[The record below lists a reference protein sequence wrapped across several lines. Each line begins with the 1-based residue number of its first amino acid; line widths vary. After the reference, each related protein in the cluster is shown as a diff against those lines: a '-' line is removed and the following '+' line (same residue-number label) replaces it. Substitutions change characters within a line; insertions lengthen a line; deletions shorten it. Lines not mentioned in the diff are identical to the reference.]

1 MERTSGSTSSTDA
14 SPEKVSIGR
23 ILGAHGLRGEVRAR
37 CDLDDV
43 SVLAEGVRLELS
55 AEGKFGLSR
64 TVEIRSVG
72 SGRGKELRLGF
83 RDIDD
88 RFAAEALVGREMLV
102 EASMLPV
109 LDEGE
114 FYAYQL
120 VGCRIEDEAGRPV
133 GTVRSIWST
142 GAPDVLVLDDDEGHE
157 RMVPAALLREV
168 DLEAGRAVIEVIPGL
183 LDGQGPDQEPV
194 E

>member
-14 SPEKVSIGR
+14 PPEKVSIGR
-23 ILGAHGLRGEVRAR
+23 VLGAHGLRGEVRVR

-43 SVLAEGVRLELS
+43 SVLVEGMRLELS

-64 TVEIRSVG
+64 TLEIRSVG
-72 SGRGKELRLGF
+72 SGRGKELKLGF

-88 RFAAEALVGREMLV
+88 RSAAESLAGREMLV
-102 EASMLPV
+102 EASLLPV

-120 VGCRIEDEAGRPV
+120 VGCRIEDETGRSV
-133 GTVRSIWST
+133 GTVRNIWST
-142 GAPDVLVLDDDEGHE
+142 GAPDVLVLDDDEGCE
-157 RMVPAALLREV
+157 RMVPAAFLREV

-183 LDGQGPDQEPV
+183 LDEQGPDEEPA

>member
-23 ILGAHGLRGEVRAR
+23 VLGAHGLRGEVRVL

-43 SVLAEGVRLELS
+43 SVLVEGVRLELS

-64 TVEIRSVG
+64 TLEIRSIG
-72 SGRGKELRLGF
+72 SGRGNELRLGF

-88 RFAAEALVGREMLV
+88 RSAAEALAGREMLV
-102 EASMLPV
+102 DASMLAV
-109 LDEGE
+109 LEEGE

-120 VGCRIEDEAGRPV
+120 VGCRIEDEAGRPL

-142 GAPDVLVLDDDEGHE
+142 GAPDVLVLDDDGLE

-168 DLEAGRAVIEVIPGL
+168 DLEAARAVIEVIPGL
-183 LDGQGPDQEPV
+183 LDGQGPAEEPA

>member
-14 SPEKVSIGR
+14 PPEKVSIGR
-23 ILGAHGLRGEVRAR
+23 VLGAHGLRGEVRVR

-43 SVLAEGVRLELS
+43 SGLVEGMRLELS
-55 AEGKFGLSR
+55 AEGKFGLSK
-64 TVEIRSVG
+64 TLEIRSIG
-72 SGRGKELRLGF
+72 SGRGNELRLGF

-88 RFAAEALVGREMLV
+88 RSAAEALAGREILV
-102 EASMLPV
+102 NASMLPV
-109 LDEGE
+109 LEEGE

-142 GAPDVLVLDDDEGHE
+142 GAPDVLVLDDDGLE

-168 DLEAGRAVIEVIPGL
+168 DFEAARAVIEVIPGL
-183 LDGQGPDQEPV
+183 LDGQGPDEEPA

>member
-1 MERTSGSTSSTDA
+1 
-14 SPEKVSIGR
+14 
-23 ILGAHGLRGEVRAR
+23 VRAR

-142 GAPDVLVLDDDEGHE
+142 GAPDVLVLDDDEGRE
-157 RMVPAALLREV
+157 RMVPAALLRAV

-183 LDGQGPDQEPV
+183 LDGPGPDQEPA

>member
-23 ILGAHGLRGEVRAR
+23 VLGAHGLRGEVRIL

-43 SVLAEGVRLELS
+43 SVLVEGVRLELS

-64 TVEIRSVG
+64 TLEIRSIR
-72 SGRGKELRLGF
+72 SGRGNELRLGF

-88 RFAAEALVGREMLV
+88 RSAAEALVGREMLV
-102 EASMLPV
+102 DASMLPV

-120 VGCRIEDEAGRPV
+120 VGCRIEDEAGRPL

-142 GAPDVLVLDDDEGHE
+142 GAPDVLVLDDDGLE

-168 DLEAGRAVIEVIPGL
+168 DLEAARAVIEVIPGL
-183 LDGQGPDQEPV
+183 LDGQGPDEEPA

>member
-14 SPEKVSIGR
+14 SPKKVSIGR
-23 ILGAHGLRGEVRAR
+23 VLGAHGLRGEVRAR
-37 CDLDDV
+37 CDLDDA
-43 SVLAEGVRLELS
+43 SVLVEGVRLELS

-64 TVEIRSVG
+64 TLEIRSVG

-88 RFAAEALVGREMLV
+88 RSAAESLAGREMLV
-102 EASMLPV
+102 EASLLPV

-120 VGCRIEDEAGRPV
+120 VGCRIEDEAGRLV

-142 GAPDVLVLDDDEGHE
+142 GAPDVLVLDDAEGRE

-183 LDGQGPDQEPV
+183 LDEQGPAEEPAQ
-194 E
+194 

>member
-1 MERTSGSTSSTDA
+1 
-14 SPEKVSIGR
+14 
-23 ILGAHGLRGEVRAR
+23 VRVV
-37 CDLDDV
+37 CDLDVV
-43 SVLAEGVRLELS
+43 SVLVEGVRLELS

-64 TVEIRSVG
+64 TLEIRSIG
-72 SGRGKELRLGF
+72 SGRGNELRLGF

-88 RFAAEALVGREMLV
+88 RSAAEALVGRDMLV
-102 EASMLPV
+102 DASMLPV

-120 VGCRIEDEAGRPV
+120 VGCRIEDEAGRPL

-142 GAPDVLVLDDDEGHE
+142 GAPDVLVLDDDGLE

-168 DLEAGRAVIEVIPGL
+168 DLEAARAVIEVIPGL
-183 LDGQGPDQEPV
+183 LDGQGPDEEPA

>member
-14 SPEKVSIGR
+14 SPEKVSISR
-23 ILGAHGLRGEVRAR
+23 VLGAHGLRGEVRVV
-37 CDLDDV
+37 CDLDVV
-43 SVLAEGVRLELS
+43 SVLVEGVRLELS

-64 TVEIRSVG
+64 TLEIRSIG
-72 SGRGKELRLGF
+72 SGRGNELRLGF

-88 RFAAEALVGREMLV
+88 RSAAEALVGREMLV
-102 EASMLPV
+102 DASMLPV

-120 VGCRIEDEAGRPV
+120 VGCRIEDEAGRPL

-142 GAPDVLVLDDDEGHE
+142 GAPDVLVLDDNGLE

-168 DLEAGRAVIEVIPGL
+168 DLEAARAVIEVIPGL
-183 LDGQGPDQEPV
+183 LDGQGPDEEPA